1 MLELLVKLRPE
12 TGRGNKQIRK
22 QGFIPAILYGRKIK
36 NLALS
41 VKAQDFEKVY
51 QEAGESTLIKL
62 KIEED
67 QNKAK
72 SAKGGSPSKDGQAA
86 PGGKERVVLIHEIAN
101 DPVSDEPIH
110 IDFYQVKMD
119 EPIKA
124 EVPLVFVGESPAVKE
139 ATGVLVK
146 NIQSLEVEAL
156 PQDLPHQIEVDISSL
171 KTVDNKI
178 HIKDLKL
185 SAGVKTEVQP
195 EEVVVL
201 VILPRTKAE
210 LEKLEETPEEKIE
223 EVEMVEKKKAGEEV
237 KEEAVEETE
246 STQEATSFKEEKV
259 APDKKEK

>member
-1 MLELLVKLRPE
+1 MLELSVKLRPE

-22 QGFIPAILYGRKIK
+22 QGLIPAILYGRKIK

-62 KIEED
+62 KTREGPD
-67 QNKAK
+67 KVK
-72 SAKGGSPSKDGQAA
+72 
-86 PGGKERVVLIHEIAN
+86 KERVVLIHEVAN

-124 EVPLVFVGESPAVKE
+124 EVPLIFVGESPAVKE
-139 ATGVLVK
+139 VEGVLVK

-171 KTVDNKI
+171 KTVDSKI

-185 SAGVKTEVQP
+185 PTTVKIEVQP

-201 VILPRTKAE
+201 VIPPRTKAE
-210 LEKLEETPEEKIE
+210 LEKLEEAPEEKIE
-223 EVEMVEKKKAGEEV
+223 EIEMVEEKKAGEEV
-237 KEEAVEETE
+237 REEVVEEVGPTK
-246 STQEATSFKEEKV
+246 EAASAEEEK
-259 APDKKEK
+259 ATPDKKEK